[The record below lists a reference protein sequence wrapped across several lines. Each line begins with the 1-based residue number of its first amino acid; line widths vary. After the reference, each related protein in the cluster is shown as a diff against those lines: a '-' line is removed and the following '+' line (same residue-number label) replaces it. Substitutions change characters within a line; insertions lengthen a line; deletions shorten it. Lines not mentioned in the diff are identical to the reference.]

1 MQLQWL
7 FHPSIDKLINSQF
20 VLKMILSSPNHPVEV
35 DKVTICTLTAFENPL
50 HSTQTPIKCTLPVQ
64 YPLLQTN
71 SANIYAHLARTP
83 LLIATFAITKCL
95 LTAPTFPPTLQMENQ
110 NWETKCS
117 QPPTN
122 IFYSCVQRRRRPTTT
137 QKSVGLQASP
147 LWDVAVCNGIHY
159 THSLASS
166 RIKACLQ
173 LQCSTYL
180 LAKITSCELR
190 AQFRQLRSL
199 TPFLTL

>member
-1 MQLQWL
+1 
-7 FHPSIDKLINSQF
+7 
-20 VLKMILSSPNHPVEV
+20 MILSSPNHPVVV

-95 LTAPTFPPTLQMENQ
+95 LTAPTFPPTLQMEDQ
-110 NWETKCS
+110 NWETECS

-122 IFYSCVQRRRRPTTT
+122 IFYSCVQRRRRHRSRWACRRLPFEMWQFVMEFITLTHLPAAASKPACSCIART
-137 QKSVGLQASP
+137 FLLKSLLVSSGHNSVSCA
-147 LWDVAVCNGIHY
+147 LWH
-159 THSLASS
+159 LF
-166 RIKACLQ
+166 Q
-173 LQCSTYL
+173 LC
-180 LAKITSCELR
+180 
-190 AQFRQLRSL
+190 
-199 TPFLTL
+199 